1 MQRKT
6 FVTLAVIG
14 AVLVAIRL
22 SLPYAVQGYINKTLS
37 QPGAYNGR
45 VGDVDLMLWRGA
57 YRLQDVLLYK
67 ANGEVDRPLFRAQ
80 AVDFSLLW
88 SQLFKGAAVGSVTL
102 SAPEINFVDGPS
114 ESQDQSGKDED
125 WLNIANQL
133 FPLQVEKLEVIDGK
147 VTFYNP
153 QSSPSIDISL
163 HDIQGKLTNLVNSDA
178 LSSDRVAQVSARGQ
192 TAQQGTL
199 TLEGELDP
207 STANPTFDVD
217 IQADNV
223 ALKNFENLFDTYA
236 PFDLEAGSLTLA
248 AELAADNGK
257 LEGYIKPII
266 HNVEVF
272 SWKEDIEEDGDG
284 PIEGGIEILA
294 AFAMEIF
301 ENQSEDQFATRIP
314 LEGDIA
320 DPETS
325 IWSSLGAVVKN
336 AFIQA
341 FSGDVEDSVDLE
353 SLGTNT
359 DKADKDSSANSDRND

>member
-1 MQRKT
+1 M
-6 FVTLAVIG
+6 
-14 AVLVAIRL
+14 
-22 SLPYAVQGYINKTLS
+22 
-37 QPGAYNGR
+37 
-45 VGDVDLMLWRGA
+45 
-57 YRLQDVLLYK
+57 
-67 ANGEVDRPLFRAQ
+67 
-80 AVDFSLLW
+80 
-88 SQLFKGAAVGSVTL
+88 
-102 SAPEINFVDGPS
+102 
-114 ESQDQSGKDED
+114 
-125 WLNIANQL
+125 
-133 FPLQVEKLEVIDGK
+133 
-147 VTFYNP
+147 TFYNP
-153 QSSPSIDISL
+153 QSSPAIDISL
-163 HDIQGKLTNLVNSDA
+163 HDIQGKLTNLVNNDT
-178 LSSDRVAQVSARGQ
+178 LSSDRVAQVSASAQ

-248 AELAADNGK
+248 AELAADDGK
-257 LEGYIKPII
+257 LKGYIKPII

-284 PIEGGIEILA
+284 PIEGGIEMLA

-325 IWSSLGAVVKN
+325 IWASLGAVIKN

-341 FSGDVEDSVDLE
+341 FSGDVEDSVELE
-353 SLGTNT
+353 SLGSDT
-359 DKADKDSSANSDRND
+359 DKADEESEPDN